1 MKTLICFE
9 NTTCAT
15 LLILL
20 LLDNILQTWLSLF
33 MLNLLLLCG
42 FHASCSSACRMG
54 ALTLSS
60 LMGSLPS
67 GHVIELEN

>member
-1 MKTLICFE
+1 MKTLICFW
-9 NTTCAT
+9 NITCAT
-15 LLILL
+15 LLLLL
-20 LLDNILQTWLSLF
+20 LLDNILQKWLSSF

-54 ALTLSS
+54 ASTLSS